1 MTKYTQKEG
10 DIVIYKVK
18 EKKNE
23 RGPDFTGKALIDGKE
38 KDVSLWFKSETMLA
52 GSIKPKYEPDFK
64 AVKSK
69 IENTK
74 TYNKPLDDDQEEAP
88 F

>member
-1 MTKYTQKEG
+1 MAYQQKEG

-38 KDVSLWFKSETMLA
+38 KDVSLWFKSETMLT
-52 GSIKPKYEPDFK
+52 GKIKEKFK
-64 AVKSK
+64 PPFKKLADDISK
-69 IENTK
+69 TADMHNRPIE
-74 TYNKPLDDDQEEAP
+74 DDTIP